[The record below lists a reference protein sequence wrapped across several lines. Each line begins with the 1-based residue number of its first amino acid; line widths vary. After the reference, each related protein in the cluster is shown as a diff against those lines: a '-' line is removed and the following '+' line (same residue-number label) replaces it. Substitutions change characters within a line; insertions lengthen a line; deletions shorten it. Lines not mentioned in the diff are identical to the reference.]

1 MTDAT
6 TTEICDRP
14 ERVRV
19 WDIWVRLFHWL
30 LVTCIAIA
38 AVTGFV
44 LDASWIALHI
54 VAGLSVVALVVARV
68 IWGFL
73 GPTHARFTDFLRRPA
88 VVFFHLTG
96 KESGRYLG
104 HNPAGGVMML
114 GLIGIVLTLGVTGL
128 AGLGGALRTGPL
140 LSLPYPVGAAGLE
153 IHEALAVFLL
163 AMIFAHI
170 AAAILESRYS
180 RENLVLSMLTGTK
193 ESRPGD
199 HTGHP
204 ERARP
209 LLALMLILGLAA
221 TAILLLPNGR
231 QTPIG
236 VPVAELDASFVDE
249 CSACH
254 LAYHPSLLTGAE
266 WRALMAGLE
275 DHYGE
280 DASLDAETTARITD
294 WLVAHDAATA
304 QTRPARM
311 FAGTLGTS
319 AVSMTESRAWNHL
332 HQDVREEIFLR
343 APVYSKSNC
352 SACHSDAETG
362 WFSPF
367 HIQIPK
373 EPSK

>member
-6 TTEICDRP
+6 TTEISIRP

-30 LVTCIAIA
+30 LVASITIV
-38 AVTGFV
+38 AVTGF
-44 LDASWIALHI
+44 LFDASWIALHI
-54 VAGLSVVALVVARV
+54 VAGLSAVALVVARV

-73 GPTHARFTDFLRRPA
+73 GPTHARFANFLRRPA
-88 VVFFHLTG
+88 VVLSHLTG

-114 GLIGIVLTLGVTGL
+114 GLMGIVLMLGVTGL
-128 AGLGGALRTGPL
+128 AGLGGVLRTGPL

-153 IHEALAVFLL
+153 IHEALAVLL
-163 AMIFAHI
+163 LVMILAHI
-170 AAAILESRYS
+170 AAAIFESRRS
-180 RENLVLSMLTGTK
+180 RENLVRSMLSGTK

-209 LLALMLILGLAA
+209 FIALFLILGLAVTA
-221 TAILLLPNGR
+221 TLLLPNGGR
-231 QTPIG
+231 APVG
-236 VPVAELDASFVDE
+236 APVAELDASFDDE

-254 LAYHPSLLTGAE
+254 LAYHPSLLTGSE

-280 DASLDAETTARITD
+280 DASLDPETTARITD
-294 WLVAHDAATA
+294 WLVAHDAATV

-319 AVSMTESRAWNHL
+319 AVSMTDSRVWNHL
-332 HQDVREEIFLR
+332 HEDVREEIFLR

-352 SACHSDAETG
+352 SACHGDAETG